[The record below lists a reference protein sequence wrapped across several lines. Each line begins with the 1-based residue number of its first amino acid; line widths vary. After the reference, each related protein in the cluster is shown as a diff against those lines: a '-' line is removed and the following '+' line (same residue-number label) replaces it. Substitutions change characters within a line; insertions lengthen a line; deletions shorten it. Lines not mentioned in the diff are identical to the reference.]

1 MKTSTQTSRGLLAV
15 CLCLASLAVTEAAVA
30 QSGNPYGGGARSV
43 REEFVQYL
51 SSRCRNLYEFI
62 NRSGRQRLSEFEAQR
77 VREANNEFDEYCR
90 GEVTEAM
97 EKVYKRNSQERRD
110 TRDARDTTSELSN
123 QAQQEEN
130 RARQQCLESKRI
142 IATKRER
149 KDMTP
154 GELQDLARFE
164 ENVNKR
170 CVSSAAR

>member
-1 MKTSTQTSRGLLAV
+1 M
-15 CLCLASLAVTEAAVA
+15 TEAAFA
-30 QSGNPYGGGARSV
+30 QSGNPYGGSVRSV
-43 REEFVQYL
+43 REEFVQHL

-62 NRSGRQRLSEFEAQR
+62 NRSGRQGRLSEFEGQR

-90 GEVTEAM
+90 GEVREAM
-97 EKVYKRNSQERRD
+97 EKVYEGNSQKRSEN
-110 TRDARDTTSELSN
+110 RDARNTTRELSA
-123 QAQQEEN
+123 QAEQEEN

-170 CVSSAAR
+170 CPSTAR